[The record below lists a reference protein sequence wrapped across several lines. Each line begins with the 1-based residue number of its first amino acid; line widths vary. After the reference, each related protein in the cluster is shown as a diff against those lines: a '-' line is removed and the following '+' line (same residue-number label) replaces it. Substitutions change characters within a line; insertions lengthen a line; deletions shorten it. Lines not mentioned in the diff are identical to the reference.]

1 MFTDVSA
8 LIARN
13 PAGLHA
19 GAAAADLAGDGT
31 VAFVVAGFGG
41 PNRVLA
47 WAGNSLRDAAP
58 PALADAG
65 RQAVAV
71 AAADL
76 DGDGREELFVV
87 NAGAADRLF
96 DARPDGSWRSQPPA
110 GGDRHSNWDDLCS
123 RTGSPARSSACGRA
137 VAAIDRR
144 GTGKYG
150 FVVATAGPPRVFE
163 LGPDGRLTDLA
174 AALGLATPAGGRGL
188 WVGPLLTDR
197 ADVVFANENG
207 PNAAFRNDGR
217 GGFAG
222 VATACRLADADEHAR
237 TLAVFDADGDG
248 RLDVIVANADGPHR
262 VFVRGIDGTFR
273 DRATPALALPSAARA
288 VVVADFDNDGFDEI
302 FFHNL
307 GEPNRLFRVTSSG
320 CELLDAGPLADPDGN
335 GTGAVA
341 ADIDGD
347 GVLEL
352 LLSRGESAAQPLGL
366 FKASTG
372 GNGWLRVRPTTR
384 FGAPAR
390 GAKVVVTADGRRR
403 VRVIDGGDP
412 AAHFGLGRVDRV
424 ESVTVTWP
432 DGATATVA
440 TPAVRA
446 VLTVAYPRG

>member
-19 GAAAADLAGDGT
+19 GAGAADLAGDGT

-58 PALADAG
+58 PALADAS

-71 AAADL
+71 AAADF

-87 NAGAADRLF
+87 SAGAADRLF
-96 DARPDGSWRSQPPA
+96 DARPDGR
-110 GGDRHSNWDDLCS
+110 WDDLFA
-123 RTGSPARSSACGRA
+123 RTGSPPRTANCGRA

-150 FVVATAGPPRVFE
+150 FVVATAGPPRVHE

-174 AALGLATPAGGRGL
+174 AALSLATPACGRGL

-237 TLAVFDADGDG
+237 TIAVFDADGDG

-262 VFVRGIDGTFR
+262 VFVRAVDGTFR

-307 GEPNRLFRVTSSG
+307 GEPNRLFRVTPSG
-320 CELLDAGPLADPDGN
+320 CELLDAGPLADPDGL

-341 ADIDGD
+341 ADVDGD

-390 GAKVVVTADGRRR
+390 GAKVVLTADGRRR

-440 TPAVRA
+440 APAVRT